1 MKVKRNKIIQ
11 FSKEEQENRQFNII
25 FIGVVLLISLLL
37 QILLFIRQPVNV
49 WGDEAYTLILIKNSW
64 HNMWNIIIND
74 VHPPLYYII
83 IKMATS
89 IFGYRYRMIKAISA
103 LPIFIMHL
111 WIAILVLKEK
121 TYAIQRKTSV
131 LLSLYIVSTTITDI
145 FLFLSTE
152 VRMYSWATLFVTMSG
167 VYAYRFYKTGDWSNI
182 FIFVA
187 TSLGAA
193 LSHYYALFMAAYI
206 YLITLIFIIWK
217 NRNLVKKYIL
227 ACLITVLGYSWWIP
241 FGWTQF
247 NRVRASYW
255 ITYSFKDIPTY
266 FSNIVGFDFKFEII
280 IVVLIIG
287 EVVYSNFIIKN
298 KKKQDKEKAIVALL
312 NISVL
317 FFSVVFGFL
326 LDALIRPMLIPRYV
340 YPSLGLFWLGI
351 FELIDQMRYYKKITT
366 LIMAGILGYVALNVY
381 PARLAQEYE
390 TGTQPTI
397 SYVKENISLSE
408 PIICDAYNI
417 YQPMHFYFP
426 KRNVLDIETSEAMN
440 DQLENKRQTYWYYKY
455 SDSSNK
461 RDIIEKNKYNMVKK
475 NSGNIDNVC
484 GYTLYELIPR
494 D

>member
-1 MKVKRNKIIQ
+1 MKVKKSITVQ
-11 FSKEEQENRQFNII
+11 LSKEEQENRKFNII
-25 FIGVVLLISLLL
+25 FIGIILFISLVL
-37 QILLFIRQPVNV
+37 QLLLFIKQPVNV
-49 WGDEAYTLILIKNSW
+49 WGDEAYTLTLIKNSW

-83 IKMATS
+83 LKTATG
-89 IFGYRYRMIKAISA
+89 IFGYKYRMIKALSA

-111 WIAILVLKEK
+111 WITILVLKEK
-121 TYAIQRKTSV
+121 KYATERKTSI
-131 LLSLYIVSTTITDI
+131 LLSLYIISTTITDI

-152 VRMYSWATLFVTMSG
+152 IRMYSWATLFVTMSG
-167 VYAYRFYKTGDWSNI
+167 VYAYRFYKNDNWSNI
-182 FIFVA
+182 LIFVA

-193 LSHYYALFMAAYI
+193 LSHYYALFMVTYI
-206 YLITLIFIIWK
+206 YIIAFIFIIWK
-217 NRNLVKKYIL
+217 NRSLLKKYIL
-227 ACLITVLGYSWWIP
+227 ACLITVLGYLWWIP
-241 FGWTQF
+241 FGWAQF
-247 NRVRASYW
+247 HRVKGSYW

-280 IVVLIIG
+280 IFALIIG
-287 EVVYSNFIIKN
+287 EAIYSNFIIKN
-298 KKKQDKEKAIVALL
+298 EKRQKKEKTIVALL

-317 FFSVVFGFL
+317 FFSVIFGFL
-326 LDALIRPMLIPRYV
+326 LDALIRPMLVHRYV

-351 FELIDQMRYYKKITT
+351 FELIDQMRDYKKIST
-366 LIMAGILGYVALNVY
+366 LIMAGVLGYVALNVY

-397 SYVKENISLSE
+397 SYVKENISLTE

-426 KRNVLDIETSEAMN
+426 KRNVLDIETSEALN
-440 DQLENKRQTYWYYKY
+440 NQLENKRQIYWYYNY

-461 RDIIEKNKYNMVKK
+461 SDIIEKNNYDMIEK
-475 NSGNIDNVC
+475 NSGNIDN
-484 GYTLYELIPR
+484 GWKYTLYELVPQ